1 MGKTLRMKKLLHA
14 PFTLKKGMLDMIAR
28 ETQFALDGKP
38 AHIIAKFN
46 SLTDP
51 RSSARCTRPASR
63 RAHRSGGAW
72 HVLPAS
78 GHSGVSHN
86 IHVRSIIG
94 RFLEHTRVFYFL
106 NGGEEQIPLQC
117 RLDGAQPRQAR
128 RDLLPGGRQE
138 LLRVKKE
145 LEGYLTDNTQAG
157 ACSRTG
163 ATCATRRPA
172 TRTRAVPRRR
182 CWSGWATRC

>member
-51 RSSARCTRPASR
+51 KIIRALYKASQSGVRIDLVVRGMCRLRPGIA
-63 RAHRSGGAW
+63 
-72 HVLPAS
+72 
-78 GHSGVSHN
+78 GVSHN

-106 NGGEEQIPLQC
+106 NGGDEQMFLSSADWME
-117 RLDGAQPRQAR
+117 RNPRQAR
-128 RDLLPGGRQE
+128 RDLLPGGGQE
-138 LLRVKKE
+138 A
-145 LEGYLTDNTQAG
+145 DHAG
-157 ACSRTG
+157 QERA
-163 ATCATRRPA
+163 
-172 TRTRAVPRRR
+172 RAVSHR
-182 CWSGWATRC
+182 